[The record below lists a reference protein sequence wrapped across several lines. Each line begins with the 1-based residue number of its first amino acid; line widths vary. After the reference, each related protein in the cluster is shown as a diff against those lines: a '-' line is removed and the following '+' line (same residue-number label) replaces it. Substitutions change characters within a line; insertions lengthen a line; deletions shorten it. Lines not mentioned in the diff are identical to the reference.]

1 MKGLLSVKGIKC
13 AGMHCG
19 IKKKNKDL
27 ALIYSSAPCEWAGV
41 FTTNRVKAASIIVNK
56 KRLKSTVQAVVIN
69 SGIANSG
76 TGQRGILDAKRMC
89 RMTALALNIPESS
102 CLCASTGKIGEL
114 LPMERIEIGIKR
126 LVNKI
131 DKGVSRDAAS
141 AIMTTDT
148 KPKESEI
155 DLGDCRISAIAKG
168 AGMIAPNMATMLS
181 FIVTDAQIERDTLRS
196 ILKDV
201 VSQTFNRI
209 TIDGDT
215 STNDMV
221 VLLANGLAGAP
232 DLAKFKDGL
241 FSVCADLARKIVQDA
256 EGGTKVIRVVVL
268 GAKSIKMAERVA
280 SAIANSNLTKSALY
294 GENPPPGRILC
305 AAGYSDVRLNP
316 KKIDI
321 WLNQF
326 LVVKDGAV
334 IKFSES
340 RVKNSLASSE
350 IEIKIDL
357 RIGKE
362 SVAFLTSDLSPDYVR
377 INAEL

>member
-1 MKGLLSVKGIKC
+1 
-13 AGMHCG
+13 
-19 IKKKNKDL
+19 
-27 ALIYSSAPCEWAGV
+27 
-41 FTTNRVKAASIIVNK
+41 
-56 KRLKSTVQAVVIN
+56 

-89 RMTALALNIPESS
+89 QITASALNIPEEYV
-102 CLCASTGKIGEL
+102 LCASTGKIGEP
-114 LPMERIEIGIKR
+114 LPMERIGLGIRR
-126 LVNKI
+126 LARKI
-131 DKGVSRDAAS
+131 DKGLSRDASS

-148 KPKESEI
+148 LPKETEI
-155 DLGDCRISAIAKG
+155 DLGDCKIAGIAKG

-201 VSQTFNRI
+201 VNQTFNRI

-221 VLLANGLAGAP
+221 ALLANGLAGPP
-232 DLAKFKDGL
+232 DLVKFKDGL
-241 FSVCADLARKIVQDA
+241 FSVCACLARKIIEDA
-256 EGGTKVIRVVVL
+256 EGGTKVVRVVVS
-268 GAKSIKMAERVA
+268 GAKSIKMAEKVA
-280 SAIANSNLTKSALY
+280 RAVANSNLTKSALW
-294 GENPPPGRILC
+294 GENPPVGRILC
-305 AAGYSDVRLNP
+305 ACGYSGARLNP

-326 LVVKDGAV
+326 LVVKDGTV

-357 RIGKE
+357 RAGKE
-362 SVAFLTSDLSPDYVR
+362 AVVFLASDLSPEYVR
-377 INAEL
+377 INAE

>member
-1 MKGLLSVKGIKC
+1 MKGLLSVQGIKC
-13 AGMHCG
+13 GGMHCG
-19 IKKKNKDL
+19 IKKKNKDI
-27 ALIYSSAPCEWAGV
+27 ALIYSEAPCEWAGV
-41 FTTNRVKAASIIVNK
+41 FTLNRVKAANIIVNR
-56 KRLKSTVQAVVIN
+56 KRLQGTVQAVVIN
-69 SGIANSG
+69 AGIANSG
-76 TGQRGILDAKRMC
+76 TGERGILDAKRMC
-89 RMTALALNIPESS
+89 QITALALNIPESS
-102 CLCASTGKIGEL
+102 VLCASTGRIGEL
-114 LPMERIEIGIKR
+114 LPMERIGIGIKR
-126 LVNKI
+126 LAKKI
-131 DKGVSRDAAS
+131 DKGTSHDAAS

-148 KPKESEI
+148 KLKEAEI
-155 DLGDCRISAIAKG
+155 DLGDCKIAGIAKG

-181 FIVTDAQIERDTLRS
+181 FMVTDAQIERDTLRS

-221 VLLANGLAGAP
+221 VLLANGLAGPP

-241 FSVCADLARKIVQDA
+241 FSVCASLARKIVEDA
-256 EGGTKVIRVVVL
+256 EGGTKIIRVVVS
-268 GAKSIKMAERVA
+268 GAKSIKMAEKVA
-280 SAIANSNLTKSALY
+280 SAVANSNLTKSALY
-294 GENPPPGRILC
+294 GENPPAGRILC
-305 AAGYSDVRLNP
+305 ACGYSGARINP

-340 RVKNSLASSE
+340 RVKSSLASHE

-357 RIGKE
+357 RGGKE
-362 SVAFLTSDLSPDYVR
+362 SVVFLTSDLSPDYVR
-377 INAEL
+377 INAE

>member
-1 MKGLLSVKGIKC
+1 MKGLLSVQGIKC
-13 AGMHCG
+13 GGIHCG

-27 ALIYSSAPCEWAGV
+27 ALIYSETPCEWAGC

-56 KRLKSTVQAVVIN
+56 KRLKDKVQAIVIN

-89 RMTALALNIPESS
+89 QIASS
-102 CLCASTGKIGEL
+102 CFNISEGSVLCASTGKIGEP
-114 LPMERIEIGIKR
+114 LPMERIVKGIKR
-126 LVNKI
+126 LAKKI
-131 DKGVSRDAAS
+131 DKGLSIDAAS

-148 KPKESEI
+148 KPKETEI
-155 DLGDCRISAIAKG
+155 DLGDCRLAGIAKG

-201 VSQTFNRI
+201 VNQTFNRI

-221 VLLANGLAGAP
+221 ALLANGLAGPP

-241 FSVCADLARKIVQDA
+241 FSVCACLARKIIEDA
-256 EGGTKVIRVVVL
+256 EGGTKVVRVVVS
-268 GAKSIKMAERVA
+268 GAKSIIMAEKVA
-280 SAIANSNLTKSALY
+280 KAVANSNLTKSALW
-294 GENPPPGRILC
+294 GQIPPAGRILC
-305 AAGYSDVRLNP
+305 ACGYSGARLNP

-340 RVKNSLASSE
+340 RVKSSLASSE

-357 RIGKE
+357 RAGKE
-362 SVAFLTSDLSPDYVR
+362 SVASLFSDLSPEYVR
-377 INAEL
+377 INAG